1 MRVFFA
7 HRLISFSAMGHFLL
21 TKTTRNELHRKKI
34 IAASTGVRLVTA
46 GSYQDFQ
53 FHRQRSVRRLEVGN
67 GYLGG
72 MDVRPGTGMAVSH
85 AVETWDCK
93 CSCDIAKTEVI

>member
-1 MRVFFA
+1 MNC
-7 HRLISFSAMGHFLL
+7 
-21 TKTTRNELHRKKI
+21 TEKI

-46 GSYQDFQ
+46 GSYQDSQ
-53 FHRQRSVRRLEVGN
+53 FHLQRSVRRLEVSN

-85 AVETWDCK
+85 AVETRDCK